1 MSKLKNI
8 AVAVASIVI
17 FTSITNAQVVKAS
30 YSVKA
35 EEPMA
40 VKYVGNDG
48 NYLTFEVSVEPT
60 VSANALFEIADKNE
74 GELYTSTLSANA
86 KTKTIKIE
94 KREGQVLD
102 FKLVVGKNT
111 FTKSFSVNTNSVE
124 TTTVSE
130 SEVTIL

>member
-60 VSANALFEIADKNE
+60 ISTNALFEIADKNE
-74 GELYTSTLSANA
+74 GELYTSTLAPNA

-111 FTKSFSVNTNSVE
+111 YTKSFSVNTNSVE

-130 SEVTIL
+130 SNFTIL

>member
-48 NYLTFEVSVEPT
+48 NYLTFEVSVEPA
-60 VSANALFEIADKNE
+60 VSANALFQIADKNE
-74 GELYTSTLSANA
+74 GELYTSTLAPNA

-130 SEVTIL
+130 SNVTIL